1 MKKLSIFTLLTVF
14 CCVLFLQTSEAQ
26 VIRRASSTSTNLT
39 SAYST
44 SGSIKG
50 AIFVKKSEIPN
61 TTNINQIAS
70 AIQQGL
76 RAVEFVPQNNGLLS
90 DQYIHVSKVKP
101 LRAST
106 QVSVKSS
113 GDSFIVE
120 YVIQKVPTMR
130 PMMVKLTG
138 DAAKNIRFAVDPLLK
153 NFPVAYLTTCD
164 STFECYNFRGVFIPL
179 IH

>member
-1 MKKLSIFTLLTVF
+1 MKKLSLFTFLTVF
-14 CCVLFLQTSEAQ
+14 CLVLFHQTSEAQ
-26 VIRRASSTSTNLT
+26 IIRRASSTSTNLST
-39 SAYST
+39 VYPT
-44 SGSIKG
+44 SGAIKG
-50 AIFVKKSEIPN
+50 SIFIEKAKIPN

-76 RAVEFVPQNNGLLS
+76 KAFEFVPQNNGLMS

-106 QVSVKSS
+106 QVNVQSS
-113 GDSFIVE
+113 GDNFIVE

-130 PMMVKLTG
+130 PMMVKLVG

-164 STFECYNFRGVFIPL
+164 QTFECYNFKGVFIPY